1 MKIQQS
7 ALISAF
13 GGINFVFELLNTKKV
28 DQLLNDNLPVLP
40 QQSQYGWKD
49 LFYSLLSIYMCG
61 GDVIEDLGK
70 NLKPHFTKNPLL
82 NMPSPDTVLRRMKEL
97 AIPNK
102 SARTLRGMVEHSF
115 NTNPM
120 LTNLNMRL
128 LKDLGVFNTEE
139 LTLDYDNTI
148 LFSEKEDCS
157 MTYKRDKGYQPGVC
171 TINESNILY
180 IENRGGN
187 SDAKSFQ
194 HETIERAFIAL
205 AEHTKRKPDHFRA
218 DAASYQYEVVKLLED
233 KVKNFYIGNR
243 NSYVEK
249 YYSLVNLWESIT
261 DSTGECMEIGEVR
274 ICPFKKQAGKKA
286 KEYRLIV
293 KRKATK
299 SNQLDLFMGDAYEY
313 RSILTNNLN
322 WSAVEIA
329 IFYNHRGNMEKQFD
343 ILKNDFGWNNL
354 PFSHMSQNTVFL
366 HFTSMIRNL
375 YNFIIQHFSTKVKG
389 LKPWYRIKKFIFR
402 FIILPAK
409 FVYRSRQVTL
419 RVFGITNFVT

>member
-1 MKIQQS
+1 
-7 ALISAF
+7 
-13 GGINFVFELLNTKKV
+13 
-28 DQLLNDNLPVLP
+28 
-40 QQSQYGWKD
+40 
-49 LFYSLLSIYMCG
+49 
-61 GDVIEDLGK
+61 
-70 NLKPHFTKNPLL
+70 
-82 NMPSPDTVLRRMKEL
+82 
-97 AIPNK
+97 
-102 SARTLRGMVEHSF
+102 
-115 NTNPM
+115 
-120 LTNLNMRL
+120 
-128 LKDLGVFNTEE
+128 
-139 LTLDYDNTI
+139 
-148 LFSEKEDCS
+148 
-157 MTYKRDKGYQPGVC
+157 
-171 TINESNILY
+171 LY

-205 AEHTKRKPDHFRA
+205 AKHTTRKPDHFRA